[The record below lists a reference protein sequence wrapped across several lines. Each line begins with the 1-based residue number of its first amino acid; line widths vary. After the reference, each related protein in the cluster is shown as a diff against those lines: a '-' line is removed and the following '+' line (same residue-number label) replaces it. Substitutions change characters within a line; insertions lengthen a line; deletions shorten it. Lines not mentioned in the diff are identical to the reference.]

1 MFDAAG
7 GVRLSFFAYVP
18 TFPNGVRVGATDAD
32 NDGRVEILTGTGLG
46 AGPHVKR
53 FRADLV
59 ELDSFFALAP
69 TFMGGVFVSGV

>member
-1 MFDAAG
+1 VFDAAG